1 MTDVLKILIAERDR
15 LDRAIAIL
23 QVDAPAPRRGRPPG
37 STAKKAAK
45 KPQGRRTRS
54 PESLKRQS
62 EKMKAYW
69 TARRKAAKKASE

>member
-15 LDRAIAIL
+15 LDKAIAIL
-23 QVDAPAPRRGRPPG
+23 QPDAPSPRRGRPP

-45 KPQGRRTRS
+45 KPTRRRTRS

-69 TARRKAAKKASE
+69 AKRKKAAE